1 MSDEEE
7 FSHAARL
14 GGLRTLVI
22 DRFVAAEA
30 AVHVTG
36 PPNDKDTIKP
46 FVRYF
51 LEWLRDADGPAD
63 RELRRRVLL
72 MVTEGRDRQGWSE
85 NDAAKLIKVVDEVYG
100 SIA

>member
-30 AVHVTG
+30 AVQVTG
-36 PPNDKDTIKP
+36 PPNNKDTIKP

-51 LEWLRDADGPAD
+51 LEWLKGADGPAD

-72 MVTEGRDRQGWSE
+72 MVTEGRNRQGWSDI
-85 NDAAKLIKVVDEVYG
+85 DASKIVNLVDDVYCN
-100 SIA
+100 IA